1 MIEPVTDRERLAQ
14 LHEFYVWQVNAAVG
28 EGRMDLVEELA
39 DQYMEEALEL
49 MADLGLPGQD
59 PHEGVP
65 RL

>member
-1 MIEPVTDRERLAQ
+1 MIERVIDNEELAR

-39 DQYMEEALEL
+39 DQYTVEALAL
-49 MADLGLPGQD
+49 MTAGSLPGQE
-59 PHEGVP
+59 PGPVP

>member
-39 DQYMEEALEL
+39 EQYTEEALAL
-49 MADLGLPGQD
+49 MTAGSLPGQE
-59 PHEGVP
+59 PGPVP